1 MAEPNLLNPSTIKGM
16 TKFVRQEGGVDRVL
30 VLENPI
36 NSGKILKINSLSRYP
51 AQISGSAYFYIVNS
65 QFTNE
70 NTSRKFK
77 YDQHI
82 NGDGNAGVNRWTVIN
97 KNEMIYLPE
106 NTAIWHNEGGSS
118 PTNPV
123 DITISYEEISGG

>member
-1 MAEPNLLNPSTIKGM
+1 MAEPNLLNPSSIKGM
-16 TKFVRQEGGVDRVL
+16 TKFVRQQGGTDQIL

-51 AQISGSAYFYIVNS
+51 AKISGSAYFYIVNS
-65 QFTNE
+65 QFPND
-70 NTSRKFK
+70 NSISKFK
-77 YDQHI
+77 YDV
-82 NGDGNAGVNRWTVIN
+82 NLNAGSNAGVNRWTVIN

-118 PTNPV
+118 TINPV
-123 DITISYEEISGG
+123 DITISYEEILS